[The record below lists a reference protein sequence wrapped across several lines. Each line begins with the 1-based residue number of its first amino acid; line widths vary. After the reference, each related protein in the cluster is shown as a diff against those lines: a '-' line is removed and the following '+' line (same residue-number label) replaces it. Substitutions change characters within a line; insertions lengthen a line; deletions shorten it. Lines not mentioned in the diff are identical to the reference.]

1 MDTAS
6 IRDGFLWNVPVF
18 GIFSPVLDGIAPGL
32 GSSRVSS
39 GGGTFTITN
48 SVVYTR
54 DMQVKAQGFRLG
66 YKGEVDLDGR
76 LDAAVEAQ
84 IFRDAW
90 VVGKLFSIVLWPVSK
105 AFEAKVSGTVDAPKT
120 DLRFVP
126 KFLLA
131 PFRALNAL
139 GDGKD
144 ESKQT
149 PAGRNADG
157 EPKSIS

>member
-1 MDTAS
+1 
-6 IRDGFLWNVPVF
+6 VF

-32 GSSRVSS
+32 GSSRVGS

-48 SVVYTR
+48 SVVFTR
-54 DMQVKAQGFRLG
+54 DLQVKAPTFRLG

-76 LDAAVEAQ
+76 LDAVVEAQ

-90 VVGKLFSIVLWPVSK
+90 VVGKLFSIALWPVSK
-105 AFEAKVSGTVDAPKT
+105 AFEAKVTGTVDAPKT

-131 PFRALNAL
+131 PFRALSAL
-139 GDGKD
+139 GDGK
-144 ESKQT
+144 EQNKEL
-149 PAGRNADG
+149 PAGTRKGDA
-157 EPKSIS
+157 P

>member
-1 MDTAS
+1 
-6 IRDGFLWNVPVF
+6 
-18 GIFSPVLDGIAPGL
+18 VLDGIAPGL

-48 SVVYTR
+48 SVVFTR
-54 DMQVKAQGFRLG
+54 DMQVKAPTFRLG

-76 LDAAVEAQ
+76 LDAVVEAQ

-90 VVGKLFSIVLWPVSK
+90 VVGKLFSIALWPVSK
-105 AFEAKVSGTVDAPKT
+105 AFEAKVTGTVDAPKT

-131 PFRALNAL
+131 PFRALSAL
-139 GDGKD
+139 GDGK
-144 ESKQT
+144 EQNKEL
-149 PAGRNADG
+149 PAGTRKGDA
-157 EPKSIS
+157 P